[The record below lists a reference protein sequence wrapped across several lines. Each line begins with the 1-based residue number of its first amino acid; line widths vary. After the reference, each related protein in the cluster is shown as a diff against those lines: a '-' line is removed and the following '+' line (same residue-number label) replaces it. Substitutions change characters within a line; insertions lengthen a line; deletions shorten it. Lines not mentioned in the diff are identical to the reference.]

1 MKNHKIFCIIIL
13 LFFSLLF
20 GCKTLKDSSVNNK
33 NFDNTDDN
41 INLDNTD
48 DNIIRDKNSNTE
60 DNEDDGPV
68 KIVLPSKSEEEI
80 REELIK
86 LNEKQP
92 QKYRIK
98 SGDVFNVYIDADPN
112 FNTLSAIVKSDGYI
126 SIKRLG
132 EIQIEGLTINEA
144 KEKID
149 NELSRYIKI
158 YPRLSLIPVKIKEAS
173 VNVLGEVKKPGVYS
187 IEGSKRLLDVI
198 SEAGGLAILELD
210 TERVEIADLE
220 SAYIVRDNKI
230 LPVDFIELIVKANNL
245 HNILLKDR
253 DYIYIPSYTS
263 KNVYILGEVNSPGK
277 YMLTK
282 DLSLSKLV
290 AEAGGVKTTSA
301 MNLLIV
307 RGNLKK
313 PLIYK
318 VNLRTILKRGE
329 VDFAL
334 KRDDIIFV
342 PRSGMQAYNDV
353 INNILP
359 TLNLITSTTGAF
371 INVDTTR
378 TIIKGYGDEE

>member
-1 MKNHKIFCIIIL
+1 MKNHKFFFIIIL

-20 GCKTLKDSSVNNK
+20 GCKTLKDSNVNNIDYDNTDDNIK
-33 NFDNTDDN
+33 FDNTDDN
-41 INLDNTD
+41 I
-48 DNIIRDKNSNTE
+48 IQDKKD
-60 DNEDDGPV
+60 DNEDNGPV

-80 REELIK
+80 KEELIK
-86 LNEKQP
+86 LNEKQS
-92 QKYRIK
+92 QKYTIK
-98 SGDVFNVYIDADPN
+98 SGDIFNIYIDADPN
-112 FNTLSAIVKSDGYI
+112 FNTLNAIVKSDGYI

-132 EIQIEGLTINEA
+132 EIQIEGLTINQA
-144 KEKID
+144 KDKID
-149 NELSRYIKI
+149 NELSKYIKI

-198 SEAGGLAILELD
+198 SEAGGLAVLELD
-210 TERVEIADLE
+210 TDKIEIADLE
-220 SAYIVRDNKI
+220 SAYIVRDSKI
-230 LPVDFIELIVKANNL
+230 LPVDFIELIVKANFL
-245 HNILLKDR
+245 HNILLKDK
-253 DYIYIPSYTS
+253 DYIYIPSYAS

-290 AEAGGVKTTSA
+290 AEAGGVKTSSA
-301 MNLLIV
+301 LNLLII

-313 PLIYK
+313 PIIYK
-318 VNLRTILKRGE
+318 VNLRTILKKGE

-342 PRSGMQAYNDV
+342 PRSGMSAYNDV

-378 TIIKGYGDEE
+378 TIIKGYKDEEE